1 LSQRRETRR
10 VRNGAS
16 CPWPSCVVSH
26 SCDEHVAAC
35 NDVQAGCGRTH
46 GKRLLCGGGDSR
58 YASVADGSTAGSPA
72 SDLIAWNLPLALA
85 RRRADV
91 HVHLDSA
98 RTSRSPAAL
107 ANSIAAGR
115 RVVFLFLRPC
125 AAARMT
131 SAGSTYQLID
141 LSLINIQR
149 TLQPRRIA
157 ENNAF
162 YSRHARVVRSLVG
175 SAA

>member
-1 LSQRRETRR
+1 MLSQRRETRR

-26 SCDEHVAAC
+26 SCDEHIAAC
-35 NDVQAGCGRTH
+35 NDVQSGCGRTH

-115 RVVFLFLRPC
+115 RVASPLPQAMRSRANDFGWIHVSAHRLVADKHSED
-125 AAARMT
+125 AAAPTNCGEQCLLFTTR
-131 SAGSTYQLID
+131 
-141 LSLINIQR
+141 
-149 TLQPRRIA
+149 
-157 ENNAF
+157 
-162 YSRHARVVRSLVG
+162 
-175 SAA
+175 